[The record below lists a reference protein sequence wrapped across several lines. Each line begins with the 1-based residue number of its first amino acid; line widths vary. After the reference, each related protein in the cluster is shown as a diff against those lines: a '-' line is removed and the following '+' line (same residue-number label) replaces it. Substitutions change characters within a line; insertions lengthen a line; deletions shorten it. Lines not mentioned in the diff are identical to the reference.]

1 MEDEY
6 VTECLVYILKEGQ
19 RMMWKRVAAFTLAF
33 FLMGSSVL
41 FADSAYQQVRVWING
56 NEVDGGSYVI
66 NGKTYVPLREMDGL
80 VDYDNDAKTVKLYKP
95 NVHIFLFK
103 GDTAFGNVSKGKLK
117 FNVFT
122 QVDHLETDIAAVKV
136 AITDP
141 SGSQKDIQSQD
152 ITQQKD
158 NFWFRTYDFTY
169 NFATSGEYKVGFYMK
184 KSKSSDYVLV
194 SEKVI
199 TALNQ

>member
-1 MEDEY
+1 M
-6 VTECLVYILKEGQ
+6 K
-19 RMMWKRVAAFTLAF
+19 WKRVAACALAF
-33 FLMGSSVL
+33 FLMSSSVL
-41 FADSAYQQVRVWING
+41 FAEAVSQKIKVWING
-56 NEVDGGSYVI
+56 SEVSDGAYMI
-66 NGKTYVPLREMDGL
+66 DGKTYVPLREIQGL
-80 VDYDNDAKTVKLYKP
+80 VDYDNDAKTVKLSKP

-103 GDTAFGNVSKGKLK
+103 NDTAFGNVSKGKLK
-117 FNVFT
+117 FNVFS
-122 QVDHLETDIAAVKV
+122 QVDNLQTDIVAVKV

-169 NFATSGEYKVGFYMK
+169 DFDTAGKYTVGFYMK
-184 KSKSSDYVLV
+184 KSKASEYVLV
-194 SEKVI
+194 SQKVI